1 MQENAWIHRL
11 RLAKFAHF
19 PFRRN
24 DTLVTRDRKERVASP
39 LRQLN
44 QPAANTEAEL
54 RQCTLFNNSRVLRGF
69 FVTGREGALF
79 LKIPLYCV
87 DSPTP
92 RL

>member
-1 MQENAWIHRL
+1 MPEKAWIHRL
-11 RLAKFAHF
+11 RLAKFTHL

-24 DTLVTRDRKERVASP
+24 DTLVTRDRKVRVALP
-39 LRQLN
+39 LQQLN
-44 QPAANTEAEL
+44 QPAANAEAEL
-54 RQCTLFNNSRVLRGF
+54 RQCTLFRNSRVLRGF

-79 LKIPLYCV
+79 LKIPLYCS